1 MSKIFLRHTLTKKII
16 DILILYLY
24 TFSLYENASLIIFSA
39 NVFFQLFWFSIFFSL
54 KNSTRNTSCAL
65 NYISTLIT
73 YAIYALCVFCCSQ
86 KLLNYFNFQSFVF
99 KCTYQKH
106 IVCTQL
112 YICVYYLYCL
122 SHMVLRCYQILLNM
136 LVFNMLFLSVHS
148 INISCVLNYIST
160 FLLQS
165 RLKVNCMRDWR
176 NHFSIISN

>member
-1 MSKIFLRHTLTKKII
+1 MPTMII
-16 DILILYLY
+16 L
-24 TFSLYENASLIIFSA
+24 FRFC
-39 NVFFQLFWFSIFFSL
+39 FFQMFFFSYSGFQSFVFEEFYQKHVVRTKL
-54 KNSTRNTSCAL
+54 
-65 NYISTLIT
+65 YI
-73 YAIYALCVFCCSQ
+73 YVYYLCYLRTMCFCCSQ
-86 KLLNYFNFQSFVF
+86 KLLSYFSFQCFVF
-99 KCTYQKH
+99 KCIYQKH
-106 IVCTQL
+106 IVRTQL
-112 YICVYYLYCL
+112 YIYVYYLYCL

>member
-1 MSKIFLRHTLTKKII
+1 MII
-16 DILILYLY
+16 LFRFCCFQMFFFSVIL
-24 TFSLYENASLIIFSA
+24 
-39 NVFFQLFWFSIFFSL
+39 VFNLLSL

-86 KLLNYFNFQSFVF
+86 KLLNYFSLQSFVF

-106 IVCTQL
+106 IVRTQL
-112 YICVYYLYCL
+112 YIYVYYLYSL
-122 SHMVLRCYQILLNM
+122 SHMVLCCSQILLNM
-136 LVFNMLFLSVHS
+136 LDFNMLFLSVHS
-148 INISCVLNYIST
+148 INISCVLNYISM